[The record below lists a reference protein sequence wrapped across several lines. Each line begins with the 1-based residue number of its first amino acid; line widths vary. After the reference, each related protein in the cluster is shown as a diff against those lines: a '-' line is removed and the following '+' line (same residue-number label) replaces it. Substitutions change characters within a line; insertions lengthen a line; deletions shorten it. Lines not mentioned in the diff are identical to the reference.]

1 MKDYIEIPMNKLCG
15 VTYTNPDRTPDALEW
30 SFIEEISKH
39 TGFFLARIHIK
50 KASKSRYSRHIDCFE
65 FEYDGVDYIL
75 EKGILTKLK

>member
-15 VTYTNPDRTPDALEW
+15 VTYTNPDHTPDALEW

-50 KASKSRYSRHIDCFE
+50 KASKSRYSRHIDYFE
-65 FEYDGVDYIL
+65 FEYDGVDYVL
-75 EKGILTKLK
+75 EKGILKKSK